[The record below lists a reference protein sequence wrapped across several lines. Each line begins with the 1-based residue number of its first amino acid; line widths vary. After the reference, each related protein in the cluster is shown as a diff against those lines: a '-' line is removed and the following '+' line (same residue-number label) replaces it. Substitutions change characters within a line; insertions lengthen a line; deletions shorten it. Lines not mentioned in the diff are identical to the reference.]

1 MTPKCTGSMQVD
13 AFVGIC
19 LPAGPPV
26 PAWSTSYGLI
36 RSLSADRRDRRD
48 SSQCCHAVS
57 SCRTGT

>member
-19 LPAGPPV
+19 LPARTPV

-36 RSLSADRRDRRD
+36 RSLSANRRD

-57 SCRTGT
+57 SSRTGT